1 MIIIDDHC
9 FFFCCYMLFAL
20 ARVHFTNQLYLGIQ
34 DPGIPG
40 IPIGVNILEVVAC
53 GVVICE
59 VVACGVVIYEVVA
72 CGVVIYEVIA
82 CRVVICEVVS

>member
-1 MIIIDDHC
+1 MIIA
-9 FFFCCYMLFAL
+9 FFLLLYAVCS
-20 ARVHFTNQLYLGIQ
+20 RHFTNQLYLGIQ
-34 DPGIPG
+34 DPDIPG

-59 VVACGVVIYEVVA
+59 IVACGVVIYEVVA
-72 CGVVIYEVIA
+72 CGVVIYEVVA